1 MRRKLTDEEK
11 LIKAKEKEEREE
23 IEQKARELLQ
33 LRDKSI
39 PEPNIYWN
47 VGDRVVHGN
56 CKISI
61 VKEVI
66 DNGKIYL
73 LDQIIIEN
81 NYGNPYEQKR
91 EIYVTWVDICNYRT
105 PEELQKIPNLFEQDD
120 WRLSFSQRD
129 MRGLLGVHY
138 WFGVDFDPDYQ
149 RGLVWTMEDKV
160 SLINSVFSNIDIGK
174 FVFIKRPFKEN
185 SPSYEILDGK
195 QRYSALLDFY
205 EGRFPYK
212 GFIFRDLSNR
222 DKAMFE
228 RSPISWADIDEDK
241 MTLSEKYKY
250 FLRLN
255 TGGRVQSIEHIKK
268 VEQLYIEAI
277 KNENKK

>member
-11 LIKAKEKEEREE
+11 LIKAKEKEDRQE
-23 IEQKARELLQ
+23 IEHKAFELLQ
-33 LRDKSI
+33 LRERPI
-39 PEPNIYWN
+39 PEPNIYWK
-47 VGDRVVHGN
+47 VGDRVEYGYT
-56 CKISI
+56 KLSI
-61 VKEVI
+61 IKEVI
-66 DNGKIYL
+66 DYGKIYL

-81 NYGNPYEQKR
+81 NYGKPYEHKR

-105 PEELQKIPNLFEQDD
+105 PEELKEIPNLFEKDD
-120 WRLSFSQRD
+120 WRLNFSQRD

-174 FVFIKRPFKEN
+174 FVFIKKPYKKD

-195 QRYSALLDFY
+195 QRYRTLLDFY
-205 EGRFPYK
+205 EGRFTYK
-212 GFIFRDLSNR
+212 GFIYRDLSNR
-222 DKAMFE
+222 DKSMFD
-228 RSPISWADIDEDK
+228 RSPISWADVNEDK

-255 TGGRVQSIEHIKK
+255 TGGKVQSIEHLKK
-268 VEQLYIEAI
+268 VEQLYIDALRNG
-277 KNENKK
+277 K

>member
-11 LIKAKEKEEREE
+11 LIKAKEKEDRQE
-23 IEQKARELLQ
+23 IEHKAFELLQ
-33 LRDKSI
+33 LREKSI
-39 PEPNIYWN
+39 PEPNIYWK
-47 VGDRVVHGN
+47 VGDRVDHGN
-56 CKISI
+56 SEISLI
-61 VKEVI
+61 KEVI

-81 NYGNPYEQKR
+81 NYGKPYEHKR

-105 PEELQKIPNLFEQDD
+105 PEELKEIPNLFEKDD
-120 WRLSFSQRD
+120 WRLSFSQSD

-174 FVFIKRPFKEN
+174 FVFIKKPYKKD

-195 QRYSALLDFY
+195 QRYRTLLDFY
-205 EGRFPYK
+205 EGRFTYK
-212 GFIFRDLSNR
+212 GFIYRDLSNR
-222 DKAMFE
+222 DKSMFD
-228 RSPISWADIDEDK
+228 RSPISWADVNEDK

-255 TGGRVQSIEHIKK
+255 TGGKVQSIEHLKK
-268 VEQLYIEAI
+268 VEQLYIDALRNG
-277 KNENKK
+277 K